1 MQIIFYTQFLTRL
14 KGALQTPEQQA
25 LLNQCST
32 RLNGLITSMNDAVEL
47 EDSQRRLID
56 LSQKLAGSQIPH
68 SFAVLS
74 RGRLLFIEDDVSCI
88 CTDEVRET
96 ICIHCSRKMVSIT

>member
-1 MQIIFYTQFLTRL
+1 
-14 KGALQTPEQQA
+14 
-25 LLNQCST
+25 
-32 RLNGLITSMNDAVEL
+32 MNDAVEL
-47 EDSQRRLID
+47 EDSQHRLIT

-88 CTDEVRET
+88 CTDEVRKAT
-96 ICIHCSRKMVSIT
+96 PVHRSRKTVSTM

>member
-1 MQIIFYTQFLTRL
+1 
-14 KGALQTPEQQA
+14 
-25 LLNQCST
+25 
-32 RLNGLITSMNDAVEL
+32 MNDAVEL